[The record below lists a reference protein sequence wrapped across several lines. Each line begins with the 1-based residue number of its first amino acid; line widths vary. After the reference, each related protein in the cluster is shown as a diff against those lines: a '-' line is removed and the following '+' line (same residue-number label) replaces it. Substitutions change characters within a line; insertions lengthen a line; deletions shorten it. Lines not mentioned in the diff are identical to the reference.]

1 MESVNVLSSGK
12 PGYSV
17 AELSVSRPDI
27 KEVCIFLA
35 EYASRL
41 LGCGATCIRLQRNV
55 TRMAEAMGYNVVM
68 TILPKHINV
77 ALSATDC
84 SECFTYLAAT
94 CNMPISFNVN
104 TRLSELSW
112 DVADGKLDFYS
123 ARSVFDEIIATPT
136 ENCNLVLLL
145 GSLANASFC
154 RLFGGDWIAVATVF
168 IATLAGLFLKQIL
181 LERGMDTRVVFIL
194 CAFVSSVLAAGDSL
208 FGIGSTPAVA
218 VSTSVLYLVPGI
230 PFINSFS
237 DLLTGNYI
245 CAFCRF
251 THAVILTCCLSLG
264 LCGGMLMMNLGM
276 F

>member
-1 MESVNVLSSGK
+1 MESVSVLPPDEGVTPA
-12 PGYSV
+12 PGV
-17 AELSVSRPDI
+17 SVSHPDI
-27 KEVCIFLA
+27 KDVCKFLA

-55 TRMAEAMGYNVVM
+55 TRMAEAMGYEVVM

-77 ALSATDC
+77 AVSATDG
-84 SECFTYLAAT
+84 SECFTYLVAT
-94 CNMPISFNVN
+94 CEMPISFNVN

-112 DVADGKLDFYS
+112 DVADGKLDFDA
-123 ARSVFDEIIATPT
+123 ARESFRQIIATPT

-168 IATLAGLFLKQIL
+168 LATFAGLLLKQIL
-181 LERGMDTRVVFIL
+181 LERRTDTRVVFII

-208 FGIGSTPAVA
+208 FGIGSTAAVA

-251 THAVILTCCLSLG
+251 THAVILTFCLSLG